1 MVTALLLLIWIC
13 LKYLPFI
20 NSKRP
25 RDEENNIET
34 KIDVTQAE
42 DNILPD
48 WLRDRKEMLFP
59 ETAVIRGEQLG
70 KGQFGTVFK
79 GNLKQGNAMQ
89 VPDNEIIN

>member
-1 MVTALLLLIWIC
+1 MNI
-13 LKYLPFI
+13 
-20 NSKRP
+20 KRP

-70 KGQFGTVFK
+70 KGQFGVVLK
-79 GNLKQGNAMQ
+79 GALIQGKAVYENQ
-89 VPDNEIIN
+89 NK